1 MCRVSA
7 QSTSIPAVREEPGV
21 LPVAAAAVAWPC
33 RVEQLHRG
41 AARGWGGVITQIVER
56 GWELQIFFDTKIFFL
71 R

>member
-7 QSTSIPAVREEPGV
+7 QSTSIPAVREEPGAGV

-41 AARGWGGVITQIVER
+41 AGRGR
-56 GWELQIFFDTKIFFL
+56 GELS
-71 R
+71 RG